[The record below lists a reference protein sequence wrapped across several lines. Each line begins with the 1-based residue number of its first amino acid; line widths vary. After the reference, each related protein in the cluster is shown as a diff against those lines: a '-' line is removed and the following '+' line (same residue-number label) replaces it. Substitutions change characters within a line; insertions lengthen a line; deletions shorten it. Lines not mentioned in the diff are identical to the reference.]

1 MVKNKEAKKNARRSV
16 SEARGRAYDELY
28 DIIGTKEGGN
38 DIYKMAKI
46 CERKTRDINQVKC
59 IKDEANRL
67 VAKDEEIKNRCME
80 YFDAWV
86 NK

>member
-1 MVKNKEAKKNARRSV
+1 
-16 SEARGRAYDELY
+16 
-28 DIIGTKEGGN
+28 
-38 DIYKMAKI
+38 MAKI

-86 NK
+86 NQ